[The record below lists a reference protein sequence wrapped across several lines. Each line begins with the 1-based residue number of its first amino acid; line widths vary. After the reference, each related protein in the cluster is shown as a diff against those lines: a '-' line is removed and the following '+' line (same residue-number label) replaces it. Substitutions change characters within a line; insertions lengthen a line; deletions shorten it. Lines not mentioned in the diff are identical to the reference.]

1 MEQSLSPSEIAKRT
15 LLQLTKQS
23 LSSTPENYQNTYNKI
38 AELKPDSAGPSF
50 YKALS
55 IVDKR
60 RQECIGLEQKIDQ
73 PAKQKDR
80 DSIENTFLDLLSQN
94 SKNTESSVNWA
105 ALIRRLIKQLETSH
119 KGIYTEP

>member
-1 MEQSLSPSEIAKRT
+1 M
-15 LLQLTKQS
+15 
-23 LSSTPENYQNTYNKI
+23 
-38 AELKPDSAGPSF
+38 
-50 YKALS
+50 
-55 IVDKR
+55 DKR

-105 ALIRRLIKQLETSH
+105 VLIRRLIKQLETRH
-119 KGIYTEP
+119 RGIYTEP